1 MTKIFSLFGSIAL
14 DGMSTVTKQLS
25 GLDNTLKNTSKALA
39 KTGRDLTKLGT
50 TLTKEVTAPIAAVAT
65 ALGVATGKLGTY
77 ADHMLDLEQI
87 TGLSTD
93 TLQEF
98 ENVSRYA
105 GVSFDGLVGAITKFT
120 NQLPEIIKGGN
131 ASSKAFSTLG
141 VSLYDVHGNVKDM
154 NLLFPEMIKAL
165 QGVENVSTRNAL
177 AQDIF
182 GRSLTDL
189 APVLGMTADELD
201 TVRDAAHESGLVMSK
216 EAIIAANKLRI
227 ETEMLKAQFTMAWR
241 EVALN
246 FVPVMRDTVYP
257 VIKNSVVPAMKD
269 LVGIIKSAAEK
280 FGELNPET
288 REAAV
293 KFLAVAAAIGPLLI
307 VLGSTMKAVA
317 GLRSTVLLLHSAL
330 LANPFFLAATA
341 VGVFTAAILG
351 AANKYKELQKEH
363 EKFSVMTAD
372 QAGKNQFLKNYDAM
386 LEKMKSFS
394 DSGMAEKEL
403 MEALTEDIKKVS
415 EEAGKLGYVVKG
427 TDQERAK
434 SLSTIAAEIRGVRDA
449 TGALIKYTGAK
460 KEAEKAGKELTE
472 EELKEIKKLDELRK
486 TINERIEADKEE
498 TKRKSIE
505 YDIEQL
511 DSEIDTAKQ
520 ALAAYERLDEERIAS
535 IKDKH
540 ERELAELSYK
550 QKKEISECG
559 ENQEALDALAEAHAI
574 ERKRVEEKIN
584 KEKDEKITKTAE
596 DEADKRA
603 SIASVILD
611 GANNLFSSLTA
622 FSDLR
627 LEQIESE
634 QAAEEEKIESST
646 MSEEEKEAAL
656 EALDEK
662 YAKKKRELN
671 RRQAILDKVTGIFSI
686 GISTAQAIMQA
697 FASLPY
703 PANIVAAAFAAA
715 TGAVQTA
722 IVAAK
727 PIPMAEGALVSGG
740 RGGVN
745 ALIGEAHQDEIVLPM
760 ETGVEALASALMNR
774 ISEFTARLMSTV
786 FATETKLAPAGAEA
800 YYGGGGDG
808 GLHLHVGTL
817 IADERGLKQLERT
830 LYRFR
835 VAESTRTVRS
845 GA

>member
-165 QGVENVSTRNAL
+165 QEVENVAERNAL

-182 GRSLTDL
+182 GRSLIDL

-307 VLGSTMKAVA
+307 GLGSAMKAVA
-317 GLRSTVLLLHSAL
+317 GLRATVLLLHSAI
-330 LANPFFLAATA
+330 LANPIGLAITAFVGLSAVVIGTISAYKDLNKVVDENRKKMSDDVSNKQNELIKNTLEELIYFYGKLADMDKTVISDDDYKTATDSIN
-341 VGVFTAAILG
+341 T
-351 AANKYKELQKEH
+351 
-363 EKFSVMTAD
+363 
-372 QAGKNQFLKNYDAM
+372 
-386 LEKMKSFS
+386 LEKNIGDLGLEFTGSFRTRLE
-394 DSGMAEKEL
+394 AAREK
-403 MEALTEDIKKVS
+403 
-415 EEAGKLGYVVKG
+415 
-427 TDQERAK
+427 
-434 SLSTIAAEIRGVRDA
+434 
-449 TGALIKYTGAK
+449 
-460 KEAEKAGKELTE
+460 
-472 EELKEIKKLDELRK
+472 
-486 TINERIEADKEE
+486 
-498 TKRKSIE
+498 
-505 YDIEQL
+505 
-511 DSEIDTAKQ
+511 
-520 ALAAYERLDEERIAS
+520 
-535 IKDKH
+535 
-540 ERELAELSYK
+540 LAELKGEIKDVGEAAKNTGGSVLGMSEDVDKTIFDIVKSNMARIRKIREYNTK
-550 QKKEISECG
+550 Q
-559 ENQEALDALAEAHAI
+559 
-574 ERKRVEEKIN
+574 VEEWEASQ
-584 KEKDEKITKTAE
+584 KEAAAAVAADEQAQFEVAKSNMAIIQNIRKQNTEKVKQWEEKITKTAE

-611 GANNLFSSLTA
+611 GASNLLSSLTA

-627 LEQIESE
+627 LEQIEIE

-786 FATETKLAPAGAEA
+786 FATETKLAPLGAEA